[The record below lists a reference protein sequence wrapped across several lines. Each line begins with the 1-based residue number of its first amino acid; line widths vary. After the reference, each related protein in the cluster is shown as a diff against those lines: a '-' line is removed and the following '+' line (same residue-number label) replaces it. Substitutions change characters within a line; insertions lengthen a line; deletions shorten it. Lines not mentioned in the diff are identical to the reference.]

1 MGLKTPITQLSIPAA
16 RVAATLTALAL
27 LAAALVPINARA
39 EDSDDQDRAARWK
52 QLQDSLFPHRTVL
65 DSGGII
71 SVDAPPRALDAALV
85 PVELHISKPVK
96 SVYLVIDDNPAP
108 MAAHFV
114 FGPKSDPRDLQLRV
128 RVNAYTNIHA
138 IAETQD
144 GELHAA
150 AKFVKAAGGCSAP
163 AGPDDAAALADI
175 GRMKLRL
182 IGDFN
187 AGKPM
192 QAQLMIRHPNF
203 NGMQMNQ
210 LTRYFTPARFI
221 RSIDASYDGGQV
233 FHMDADISLSTDPV
247 ITFGFVPTAKGQM
260 KVVAQD
266 SSNATFDRTF
276 DVPGAAAAPSG

>member
-1 MGLKTPITQLSIPAA
+1 MGLKMPIRWALGCAGALILAGMHPA
-16 RVAATLTALAL
+16 VAQ
-27 LAAALVPINARA
+27 
-39 EDSDDQDRAARWK
+39 DQDDQNRAARWK
-52 QLQDSLFPHRTVL
+52 QLQESLFPHRSVL

-85 PVELHISKPVK
+85 PVELHISGKKPVK
-96 SVYLVIDDNPAP
+96 AVYLVIDDNPAP

-114 FGPKSDPRDLQLRV
+114 FGPKSDPRELKLRV

-138 IAETQD
+138 IAETQN

-150 AKFVKAAGGCSAP
+150 TQFVKAAGGCSAP
-163 AGPDDAAALADI
+163 AGSDDAAALADL
-175 GRMKLRL
+175 GRMKFRL
-182 IGDFN
+182 LGDFN
-187 AGKPM
+187 IGKPV

-247 ITFGFVPTAKGQM
+247 ITFGFVPNAKGQM

-266 SSNATFDRTF
+266 SNNATFDRTF
-276 DVPGAAAAPSG
+276 DVPGAG